1 MIRWRGRERSN
12 PPGRAEPQH
21 LGGDGDLHG
30 AGGDELISRTG
41 QQPLDRL
48 LPAGEDDV
56 EVVALGNPGAVDGV
70 AGTLSRSTIVT
81 RWKCRD
87 SACAVSKAGHAGPQ
101 HDGVVVDGGEG
112 CDAMPTRMRTPAPAA
127 SCG

>member
-1 MIRWRGRERSN
+1 MAGPEAVE

-30 AGGDELISRTG
+30 ASGDELISEAG
-41 QQPLDRL
+41 QQPFDRQ
-48 LPAGEDDV
+48 LPAWEDDM
-56 EVVALGNPGAVDGV
+56 EVVALRNPGAVDGV

-87 SACAVSKAGHAGPQ
+87 SACAMSKP
-101 HDGVVVDGGEG
+101 
-112 CDAMPTRMRTPAPAA
+112 AMLAPSTMAW
-127 SCG
+127 S